1 MAKKGKTLDGTIIDC
16 MDGVLAEWFPGDTWM
31 SWRSILKGAFA
42 IPMTAEE
49 LDFFSQVAEREP
61 PQQRVRELWVVGGRR
76 GGKDSIA
83 SLIITYIAAMFDGK
97 RRTIGGVTL
106 PALRRGERGTIF
118 CLARD
123 RDQAAIALDYVKGFF
138 VGNEAVP
145 ELRQMVVKEVRDGI
159 QLANGVDIIVGTNDF
174 RGIRGRAVLC
184 AVLDEVAFYKDETSA
199 TPDFELFNSLEPGM
213 KTLRDQ
219 AMIIGISSA
228 HKKSGLLYS
237 KFQQHYSKDDPK
249 VLVVKA
255 TSMQLNPTLPAEE
268 IEAEIA
274 ADPDLK
280 AAEYLC
286 VWRTDISSFVSPD
299 VIDAATIKGATVIEP
314 QRGRSYIGFIDVSG
328 GVSDSHALAISFR
341 DDMTGGGILSTAR
354 EIKSPDTESVVRE
367 FAATLKAYG
376 LSEAY
381 ADGYGK
387 AWVVDAFGRHG
398 IKLKQTPYDR
408 STIYLNVLPA
418 LNSGQV
424 KLLDL
429 PRLRS
434 QFLALERRTI
444 RGTGRDKINHPSA
457 GHDDLCNVAAGS
469 LVLVSEAEYRRNKV
483 IWSMATEGGVMTS
496 DGKCYPPHGVPYT
509 ENGVVH
515 YNDGRDD

>member
-1 MAKKGKTLDGTIIDC
+1 MAKKAKTLDGTIINC
-16 MDGVLAEWFPGDTWM
+16 MDGVFAEWFPGETWM

-42 IPMTAEE
+42 LPMTAEE
-49 LDFFSQVAEREP
+49 LDFFHQVAERDP

-138 VGNEAVP
+138 VGSEAVP
-145 ELRQMVVKEVRDGI
+145 ELRQMVVKEVRDGL
-159 QLANGVDIIVGTNDF
+159 QLANGVDVLVGTNDF

-219 AMIIGISSA
+219 AMIVGISSA

-237 KFQQHYSKDDPK
+237 KFQQCYAKDDPK

-255 TSMQLNPTLPAEE
+255 TSMQLNPTLPADE

-280 AAEYLC
+280 RAEYLC
-286 VWRTDISSFVSPD
+286 EWRQDISSFVSPE
-299 VIDAATIKGATVIEP
+299 VIDAATMKGVTVNEP
-314 QRGRSYIGFIDVSG
+314 HRGRSYVGFIDVSG
-328 GVSDSHALAISFR
+328 GVSDSHALGISFR
-341 DDMTGGGILSTAR
+341 DDMTGNAILSTAR
-354 EIKSPDTESVVRE
+354 EIKSADTESVVRE
-367 FAATLKAYG
+367 LSGTLKAYG
-376 LSEAY
+376 LTDAY

-387 AWVVDAFGRHG
+387 AWVVDAFARHG

-408 STIYLNVLPA
+408 STIYMNVLPA

-424 KLLDL
+424 KLLDI

-434 QFLALERRTI
+434 QFLALERKTI
-444 RGTGRDKINHPSA
+444 RGTGRDKIDHPNA
-457 GHDDLCNVAAGS
+457 GNDDLCNVVAGS
-469 LVLVSEAEYRRNKV
+469 LVLVTEAECSRGKV
-483 IWSMATEGGVMTS
+483 TWSMATDSGVITS
-496 DGKCYPPHGVPYT
+496 DGRCYPPHGIPYI
-509 ENGVVH
+509 ENGLVH

>member
-228 HKKSGLLYS
+228 HK
-237 KFQQHYSKDDPK
+237 
-249 VLVVKA
+249 
-255 TSMQLNPTLPAEE
+255 NPV
-268 IEAEIA
+268 
-274 ADPDLK
+274 
-280 AAEYLC
+280 C
-286 VWRTDISSFVSPD
+286 
-299 VIDAATIKGATVIEP
+299 
-314 QRGRSYIGFIDVSG
+314 
-328 GVSDSHALAISFR
+328 
-341 DDMTGGGILSTAR
+341 STASFSNTTAKTIPR
-354 EIKSPDTESVVRE
+354 CWWSKPHRCSSTRRCRPKKSRP
-367 FAATLKAYG
+367 
-376 LSEAY
+376 
-381 ADGYGK
+381 
-387 AWVVDAFGRHG
+387 
-398 IKLKQTPYDR
+398 R
-408 STIYLNVLPA
+408 S
-418 LNSGQV
+418 
-424 KLLDL
+424 
-429 PRLRS
+429 
-434 QFLALERRTI
+434 
-444 RGTGRDKINHPSA
+444 
-457 GHDDLCNVAAGS
+457 
-469 LVLVSEAEYRRNKV
+469 
-483 IWSMATEGGVMTS
+483 
-496 DGKCYPPHGVPYT
+496 PPILI
-509 ENGVVH
+509 
-515 YNDGRDD
+515 